1 MNQEQLAVYRALKE
15 TPPVTRLTGLGAAY
29 FLGYDH
35 PSLPAAQA
43 GPAAGLPGSK
53 ARAAY
58 MAGQAAAKV
67 AKNGTAGSS
76 GSR

>member
-1 MNQEQLAVYRALKE
+1 MNQDQQAVYRALKE
-15 TPPVTRLTGLGAAY
+15 IPPTSRLTGLGAAY

-35 PSLPAAQA
+35 PALPAGQA

-58 MAGQAAAKV
+58 KAGQDAAKAV
-67 AKNGTAGSS
+67 AKKAASS
-76 GSR
+76 VSR